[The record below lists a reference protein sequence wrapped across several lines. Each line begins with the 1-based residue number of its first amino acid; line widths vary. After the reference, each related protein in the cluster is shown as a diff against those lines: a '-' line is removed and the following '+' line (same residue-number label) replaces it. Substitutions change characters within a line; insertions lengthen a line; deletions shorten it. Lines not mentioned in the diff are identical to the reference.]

1 MRANLKSVRGVGH
14 SVRLSPVD
22 VRRTMRRSI
31 QTRFGLYETGDFLS
45 ERGRKRSSAVAYSRW
60 VTVCICLYDSSLPPI
75 DHCNTL
81 GTSIVETLD
90 AGKSGNVLSAP
101 ITGERHMGYK
111 KFALAN
117 LCALFLESYRGN
129 VCR

>member
-1 MRANLKSVRGVGH
+1 MRADAKSVRSVGH

-22 VRRTMRRSI
+22 IRRTVRRGT
-31 QTRFGLYETGDFLS
+31 QTRFGLYEASGFLS

-90 AGKSGNVLSAP
+90 AGKSGNVSSAP

-111 KFALAN
+111 KFAMADV
-117 LCALFLESYRGN
+117 CALFLESYRGN